1 MATKKRTTLFTV
13 EEVKDLWNALDVL
26 CSCYGNDDRFVKK
39 ILRRYKHGTVG
50 GERARDLFRH
60 ISRLSHI
67 QIDQIKDLPNE

>member
-26 CSCYGNDDRFVKK
+26 CSCYGNDDRFVKN

-50 GERARDLFRH
+50 GERARGLFQH

-67 QIDQIKDLPNE
+67 RIDQIKDSAD